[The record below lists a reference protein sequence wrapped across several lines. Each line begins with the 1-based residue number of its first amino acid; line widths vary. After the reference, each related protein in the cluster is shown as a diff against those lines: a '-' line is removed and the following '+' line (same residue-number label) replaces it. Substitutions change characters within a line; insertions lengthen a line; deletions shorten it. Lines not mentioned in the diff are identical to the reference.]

1 MTIGSFKV
9 GRREYV
15 IVPRKE
21 YERFSTKLEQ
31 DARDVKKAKAALAHY
46 RKTGRGISL
55 DKLKQDLER

>member
-9 GRREYV
+9 GGREYV

-21 YERFSTKLEQ
+21 YERIAARLEQ

-55 DKLKQDLER
+55 EKLKQDFER